1 MPRVPEYKIIYFP
14 PFFKFVMIDGHG
26 AEKEVILGNSLEE
39 KKFVATVP
47 GSSFGINGEGFLR
60 ISYASKLE
68 NLKKFVN
75 LLTQYMDE

>member
-1 MPRVPEYKIIYFP
+1 MYFQKLKKKNQKSKDISN
-14 PFFKFVMIDGHG
+14 F
-26 AEKEVILGNSLEE
+26 LLE

-75 LLTQYMDE
+75 LLAEYMNE